1 MKTRCVGVLALG
13 LVGLLAACS
22 DGRAQDQDKKKEE
35 ASIPVEIAAAIVLA
49 ALILVIICCIWIM
62 TRTASDEWP

>member
-1 MKTRCVGVLALG
+1 MALA
-13 LVGLLAACS
+13 
-22 DGRAQDQDKKKEE
+22 
-35 ASIPVEIAAAIVLA
+35 VEIAAAIVLA